1 MKIADFSRA
10 SRRMRSSK
18 SLKQPPLMTLT
29 SRTYWRRS
37 ANSVD
42 CRTRRVSST
51 RTTSRRLDPASIITG
66 TPSTRRDAVRRVS
79 ARRDTRSTSQVS
91 QWLHEL
97 DQEPGWNPDKTPND
111 ALRLINRIENLQY
124 LIWWANLKKGAD
136 YTDAIRKDLAE
147 YGRFYSA
154 AELRKSDVLRQSSCG
169 GGIWREAALGG
180 APGFG
185 GHRGLPSHRG
195 LGAHGARWRLGLV
208 HPGHS
213 FRCRD
218 WGRRAP
224 VAARESSPRRPTG
237 RAWCGRADGA
247 VPPAPLSS
255 REEN

>member
-1 MKIADFSRA
+1 
-10 SRRMRSSK
+10 
-18 SLKQPPLMTLT
+18 MTLT

-147 YGRFYSA
+147 YEKCFYSA
-154 AELRKSDVLRQSSCG
+154 AELKKSDVLRRKYLPLRRVLVKVKA
-169 GGIWREAALGG
+169 WAAARGG
-180 APGFG
+180 A
-185 GHRGLPSHRG
+185 RGAWRPIGVPSRSHS
-195 LGAHGARWRLGLV
+195 GAEVRRLMAL
-208 HPGHS
+208 
-213 FRCRD
+213 
-218 WGRRAP
+218 
-224 VAARESSPRRPTG
+224 
-237 RAWCGRADGA
+237 
-247 VPPAPLSS
+247 
-255 REEN
+255 